1 MINKSQTAEIQR
13 WSESVDSEVYEELLN
28 RYERILVFAGQL
40 QEKLNQ
46 QRLLA
51 EKNEDLEKENRRLQR
66 LVAVE
71 ESYVRL
77 LENALEALG
86 VMSQDQP
93 IGSAENPEE

>member
-1 MINKSQTAEIQR
+1 MINKGETAEIQR
-13 WSESVDSEVYEELLN
+13 WSESVDAEIYEELLN
-28 RYERILVFAGQL
+28 RYERILIFAGQL

-46 QRLLA
+46 QKLLA
-51 EKNEDLEKENRRLQR
+51 EKNEDLGKENRRLQR

-86 VMSQDQP
+86 VMSPDQ
-93 IGSAENPEE
+93 STVSEEEP

>member
-1 MINKSQTAEIQR
+1 MISKRQTAEILR
-13 WSESVDSEVYEELLN
+13 WSESVDAEVYEELLN

-46 QRLLA
+46 QRLLV
-51 EKNEDLEKENRRLQR
+51 EKNEGLEKENRRLER

-86 VMSQDQP
+86 VM
-93 IGSAENPEE
+93 NPGEPDISEPKP

>member
-1 MINKSQTAEIQR
+1 MINKSQTSEIQR
-13 WSESVDSEVYEELLN
+13 WSESVDAEVYEELLN

-46 QRLLA
+46 QKLLA

-86 VMSQDQP
+86 VMNSEKVA
-93 IGSAENPEE
+93 SEEEA

>member
-1 MINKSQTAEIQR
+1 MISKSQTAEIQR
-13 WSESVDSEVYEELLN
+13 WSESVDAEVYEELLN

-46 QRLLA
+46 QRLLT
-51 EKNEDLEKENRRLQR
+51 EKNEDLDKENRRLQR

-86 VMSQDQP
+86 VM
-93 IGSAENPEE
+93 NPDEVDLSGPKP

>member
-1 MINKSQTAEIQR
+1 MINKSQTAEVQR
-13 WSESVDSEVYEELLN
+13 WSESVDAEVYEELLN

-40 QEKLNQ
+40 QEKLSQ

>member
-1 MINKSQTAEIQR
+1 MTNKSQTSEIQR
-13 WSESVDSEVYEELLN
+13 WSESVDAEVYEELLN

-46 QRLLA
+46 QKLLA

-86 VMSQDQP
+86 VMNLEQ
-93 IGSAENPEE
+93 AVPEEEG

>member
-1 MINKSQTAEIQR
+1 MIDKSQSLEIQR
-13 WSESVDSEVYEELLN
+13 WSESVDAEVYEELLN

-46 QRLLA
+46 QKLLA
-51 EKNEDLEKENRRLQR
+51 EKNEDLERENRRLQR

-77 LENALEALG
+77 LENALGALG
-86 VMSQDQP
+86 VMGSDQ
-93 IGSAENPEE
+93 E

>member
-1 MINKSQTAEIQR
+1 MPCLK
-13 WSESVDSEVYEELLN
+13 
-28 RYERILVFAGQL
+28 

-93 IGSAENPEE
+93 ISPAGKPEE

>member
-1 MINKSQTAEIQR
+1 MISKSQTSEIQR
-13 WSESVDSEVYEELLN
+13 WSESVDAEVYEELLN

-46 QRLLA
+46 QKLLA
-51 EKNEDLEKENRRLQR
+51 EKNDDLEKENRRLQQ

-86 VMSQDQP
+86 VM
-93 IGSAENPEE
+93 NPEKTVSEDKG

>member
-1 MINKSQTAEIQR
+1 MINKNQAAQVQR
-13 WSESVDSEVYEELLN
+13 WSESVDAEVYEELLN

-46 QRLLA
+46 QKLLA

-86 VMSQDQP
+86 VM
-93 IGSAENPEE
+93 NPDELDSSEEE

>member
-1 MINKSQTAEIQR
+1 MINKSQAAQVQR
-13 WSESVDSEVYEELLN
+13 WSESVDAEVYEELLN

-46 QRLLA
+46 QKLLA
-51 EKNEDLEKENRRLQR
+51 EKNEDLERENRRLQR
-66 LVAVE
+66 MVAVE

-86 VMSQDQP
+86 VISSDQP
-93 IGSAENPEE
+93 DVSSEEE